1 MAATAQAAHPTASP
15 AAPEQ
20 PSLQPFEQA
29 VSWRT
34 WDEGTLVLAENTPV
48 RRVRRQF
55 LEQVR
60 FFDEENQE
68 VIEVTVPRERVLLV
82 PMEVY

>member
-1 MAATAQAAHPTASP
+1 M
-15 AAPEQ
+15 
-20 PSLQPFEQA
+20 
-29 VSWRT
+29 
-34 WDEGTLVLAENTPV
+34 LAENTPV